1 MNQANLPHETEIT
14 LAHLLKLTVGYWK
27 VLLVVGVAAGVL
39 AAIVLQLLPSSYE
52 ASSTILVTRTRA
64 NEQMVGLD
72 NTAIQLDSF
81 AAALQSKEVLERLFE
96 NFRLDGDPYRYDL
109 ERFEHAVTIA
119 PLRNENSIRI
129 TVKLPALMEETPELT
144 ANLANAFAAEADEI
158 ANSLLEEDIERSL
171 EFFESQYRES
181 ENRLDEI
188 QRETYRVR
196 STAPIE
202 EKTRYITNQEMLQRQ
217 LQASWALALADLVQ
231 KEQRLE
237 VLRGILEEEEPL
249 RTVTR
254 FLEEEPSLLGV
265 VSDRTQASAADLY
278 RATSSAQLINDVY
291 VNVRDLHDGIA
302 ADVAGLRKAVED
314 LPESIDE
321 CTENMRAA
329 EAILSACQALVK
341 HHDDLLET
349 AHLGF
354 REVYSRFEMAKLSIV
369 SDRQDLIGGWVRAY
383 PPTRVSGAPKPVL
396 AVTSAVLAMSLFLAM
411 LLLIEVARAS
421 IRNG

>member
-1 MNQANLPHETEIT
+1 
-14 LAHLLKLTVGYWK
+14 
-27 VLLVVGVAAGVL
+27 
-39 AAIVLQLLPSSYE
+39 
-52 ASSTILVTRTRA
+52 
-64 NEQMVGLD
+64 MVGLD

-81 AAALQSKEVLERLFE
+81 AAALQSKEVLKRLFE
-96 NFRLDGDPYRYDL
+96 NFRLDGDPYRFDL
-109 ERFEHAVTIA
+109 ERFEHAVTIS

-158 ANSLLEEDIERSL
+158 ANKLLEEDIERSL

-181 ENRLDEI
+181 ENRLQKI

-217 LQASWALALADLVQ
+217 LQASWALALADLLQ
-231 KEQRLE
+231 KEKRLE
-237 VLRGILEEEEPL
+237 VLEGILEEEEPL

-314 LPESIDE
+314 LPDSIDE

-383 PPTRVSGAPKPVL
+383 PPTKVSGAPKPVL

-421 IRNG
+421 IRN